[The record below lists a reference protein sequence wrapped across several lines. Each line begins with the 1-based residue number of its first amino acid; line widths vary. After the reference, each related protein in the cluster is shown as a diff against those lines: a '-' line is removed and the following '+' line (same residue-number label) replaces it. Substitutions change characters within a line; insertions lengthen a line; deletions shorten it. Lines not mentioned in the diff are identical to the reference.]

1 MSLNVYVVY
10 ITYVGAKAINK
21 RLNSFVH
28 AVRIN
33 IKYNT
38 MDTSIQIQDDNA
50 AGFKSRQNASSGLS
64 IL

>member
-1 MSLNVYVVY
+1 MYLNVYVVY

-28 AVRIN
+28 AVHIN

-38 MDTSIQIQDDNA
+38 MGTSIQIQDDNA
-50 AGFKSRQNASSGLS
+50 VGFESRQNASSGLS